1 LASSTQRPALGWRV
15 ALVAWLGYAG
25 LALQLLAP
33 ALSGPIVSDDVLLF
47 VNQPH
52 MEGLSFENVRTILD
66 PAGEPVRVT
75 ANWAPVHLL
84 AHQLEFEAFGSP
96 LEDPHPYHVV
106 NGLVH
111 AVAALLFAALLVTQG
126 VPQALA
132 LGAGLLFLLHPANV
146 ETAAWIFQLKT
157 LLALSFGFG
166 ALLALRARPLLATGL
181 FGLALLCKPSA
192 AAVLPAALV
201 FEWLRVPGAGE
212 PARRTRWLVGW
223 GALLLLYAL
232 PEFAAFRNIGEF
244 RGELPLGESLL
255 QAVAI
260 VGRYLVLSLSSL
272 GSSTFHQP
280 TPPASPLDAWF
291 GLGVLTLLG
300 VALASFDA
308 LRGRQL
314 AAGWLAFAVAAYL
327 PVAQLF
333 PFRYPMAD
341 RYLYF
346 VLPGLIGAAAVA
358 LSPWLTRSLES
369 VAARGWR
376 AASAALLALAL
387 VGSALCVGFALRFH
401 ERAAVW
407 GSPERVEA
415 DAAGHYPDGI
425 HGQIVLARKRI
436 RAGDLDGAIDAV
448 ERARARGH
456 SSPSAFLYDPSFQ
469 PLLQEPRYVA
479 LLQSMTEEWLARAR
493 GLPPRSLSNWMGIG
507 QAELFL
513 GHVDRA
519 RAAFEQ
525 AEALARPEERSSVQQ
540 MLAEL
545 DRIEAAAGSP
555 AP

>member
-1 LASSTQRPALGWRV
+1 LVVWLA
-15 ALVAWLGYAG
+15 YAG
-25 LALQLLAP
+25 LSLQLLAP

-47 VNQPH
+47 VGQRH
-52 MEGLSFENVRTILD
+52 MEGLSLENGKTILD
-66 PAGEPVRVT
+66 PSGEPVRVT

-111 AVAALLFAALLVTQG
+111 ATAALLFVALLVAQG
-126 VPQALA
+126 VPHALA
-132 LGAGLLFLLHPANV
+132 LLAGLLFLVHPANA

-166 ALLALRARPLLATGL
+166 ALLALRARPLLATAL

-192 AAVLPAALV
+192 SAVLPAAIV
-201 FEWLRVPGAGE
+201 FEWLRVPEPGE
-212 PARRTRWLVGW
+212 PARRTPWLLGW

-232 PEFAAFRNIGEF
+232 PEFTAFRNVGEF

-260 VGRYLVLSLSSL
+260 VGRYLVLALSSL

-280 TPPASPLDAWF
+280 TPPASPFDAWF
-291 GLGVLTLLG
+291 GLGALALLAF
-300 VALASFDA
+300 ALASFDA
-308 LRGRQL
+308 LRGRRL
-314 AAGWLAFAVAAYL
+314 AAGWLGLAAAAYL

-346 VLPGLIGAAAVA
+346 VLPGLLGALAVA
-358 LSPWLTRSLES
+358 LGPWLAERLEP
-369 VAARGWR
+369 VRTRGWR
-376 AASAALLALAL
+376 AAPFGLLALAL
-387 VGSALCVGFALRFH
+387 VGSALSVGFALRFH
-401 ERAAVW
+401 QRAAVW
-407 GSPERVEA
+407 GSPERVEI
-415 DAAGHYPDGI
+415 DTAAHYPDGI
-425 HGQIVLARKRI
+425 HGQIVLARRRI
-436 RAGDLDGAIDAV
+436 SAGDLDGAIDAI

-469 PLLQEPRYVA
+469 RLLQEPRYVA
-479 LLQSMTEEWLARAR
+479 LLQSMTEEWLVRAR
-493 GLPPRSLSNWMGIG
+493 GLPPRNLSNWIGIG
-507 QAELFL
+507 QAELFM
-513 GHVDRA
+513 GRIDRA
-519 RAAFEQ
+519 REAFEHGLL
-525 AEALARPEERSSVQQ
+525 LAAPAERSGVQQ

-545 DRIEAAAGSP
+545 DRIEAAAESP
-555 AP
+555 TP

>member
-1 LASSTQRPALGWRV
+1 MPSSTQRPALGWRV

-25 LALQLLAP
+25 LSLQLLAP

-47 VNQPH
+47 VNQRH
-52 MEGLSFENVRTILD
+52 MEGLSFENVKTILD
-66 PAGEPVRVT
+66 PTGEPVRIT

-96 LEDPHPYHVV
+96 LGDPQPYHVV

-132 LGAGLLFLLHPANV
+132 LVAGLLFLVHPANA
-146 ETAAWIFQLKT
+146 EAAAWIFQLKT

-201 FEWLRVPGAGE
+201 FEWLRVPAAGE
-212 PARRTRWLVGW
+212 PARRTRWLLGW
-223 GALLLLYAL
+223 GALVLLYAL
-232 PEFAAFRNIGEF
+232 PEFAAFRSIGEF

-291 GLGVLTLLG
+291 GLGVLTLFG

-314 AAGWLAFAVAAYL
+314 AAGWLAFAAAGYL

-346 VLPGLIGAAAVA
+346 VLPGLLGAAAVTLA
-358 LSPWLTRSLES
+358 PWLARSLEP
-369 VAARGWR
+369 VRARGWR
-376 AASAALLALAL
+376 ALSAGLLALAL
-387 VGSALCVGFALRFH
+387 AGSALCAVFALRFH
-401 ERAAVW
+401 QRAAVW
-407 GSPERVEA
+407 GNPERVEA
-415 DAAGHYPDGI
+415 DAAAHYPDGI
-425 HGQIVLARKRI
+425 HGQIVLARRRI
-436 RAGDLDGAIDAV
+436 SAGDFDGAIDAI
-448 ERARARGH
+448 ERVRARGH
-456 SSPSAFLYDPSFQ
+456 SNPSAFLYDPSFQ
-469 PLLQEPRYVA
+469 VLLQQARYVA
-479 LLQSMTEEWLARAR
+479 LLQSMTEAWLVRAR
-493 GLPPRSLSNWMGIG
+493 GLPPRSASNWMGIG
-507 QAELFL
+507 QAELFM
-513 GHVDRA
+513 GRIDRA
-519 RAAFEQ
+519 REAFEQ
-525 AEALARPEERSSVQQ
+525 AQAMAGAGERGGVQQ

-545 DRIEAAAGSP
+545 DRIEAAAKKP

>member
-1 LASSTQRPALGWRV
+1 MASSTQRPALGWRV

-25 LALQLLAP
+25 LSLQLLAP
-33 ALSGPIVSDDVLLF
+33 ALSGPIVSDDALLF
-47 VNQPH
+47 VNQRH
-52 MEGLSFENVRTILD
+52 MEGLSFANVRTILD
-66 PAGEPVRVT
+66 PTGEPVRVT

-111 AVAALLFAALLVTQG
+111 ALAALLFAALLVSQG

-212 PARRTRWLVGW
+212 PARRMRWLLGW

-244 RGELPLGESLL
+244 RGELPLGERLL

-291 GLGVLTLLG
+291 GLGVLTLFG
-300 VALASFDA
+300 MALASFDA

-314 AAGWLAFAVAAYL
+314 AAGWLAFAAAGYL

-376 AASAALLALAL
+376 AASTALLAVGL

-479 LLQSMTEEWLARAR
+479 LLRSMTEDWLARAR
-493 GLPPRSLSNWMGIG
+493 GMPPRSVSNWMGIG

-513 GHVDRA
+513 GHIDQA
-519 RAAFEQ
+519 RVAFEE

>member
-25 LALQLLAP
+25 LSLQLLAP

-47 VNQPH
+47 VGQRH
-52 MEGLSFENVRTILD
+52 MEGLSLENLKTILD
-66 PAGEPVRVT
+66 PTGEPVRVT

-96 LEDPHPYHVV
+96 LADPKPYHVV

-111 AVAALLFAALLVTQG
+111 GVAALLFAALLVTQG

-132 LGAGLLFLLHPANV
+132 LLAGLLFLLHPANA

-157 LLALSFGFG
+157 LLALGFGLG

-192 AAVLPAALV
+192 SAVLPAALV
-201 FEWLRVPGAGE
+201 FEWLRVPGPGE
-212 PARRTRWLVGW
+212 PARRMPWLLGW

-232 PEFAAFRNIGEF
+232 PEFTAFRNIGEF
-244 RGELPLGESLL
+244 RGELPLGPSLL

-260 VGRYLVLSLSSL
+260 LGRYLVLSLSSL

-291 GLGVLTLLG
+291 GLGVLALLAL
-300 VALASFDA
+300 ALASFDA
-308 LRGRQL
+308 LRGRRL
-314 AAGWLAFAVAAYL
+314 AAGWLALAAAAYL

-346 VLPGLIGAAAVA
+346 VLPGLLGAAAVA
-358 LSPWLTRSLES
+358 LSPWLARSLEP
-369 VAARGWR
+369 VRARGWR
-376 AASAALLALAL
+376 ALSPGLLALAL
-387 VGSALCVGFALRFH
+387 VSSALCVGFALRFH
-401 ERAAVW
+401 QRAAVW
-407 GSPERVEA
+407 GSPERIEA
-415 DAAGHYPDGI
+415 DAAAHYPDGI
-425 HGQIVLARKRI
+425 HGQIVLARRRI
-436 RAGDLDGAIDAV
+436 GAGDLDGAIDAI

-456 SSPSAFLYDPSFQ
+456 SSPSSFLYDPSFQ

-479 LLQSMTEEWLARAR
+479 LLQGMTEAWLARAR
-493 GLPPRSLSNWMGIG
+493 GLPPRTLSNWMGIG
-507 QAELFL
+507 QAELFM
-513 GHVDRA
+513 GRIDRA
-519 RAAFEQ
+519 R
-525 AEALARPEERSSVQQ
+525 EALEEAQALASPAERGGVQQ

-545 DRIEAAAGSP
+545 DRIEAAAEPP